1 MSYQTDALLKAS
13 RQAANIAIGA
23 EQLLTRLIATKAL
36 APGGYVAARTYCDA
50 LAAESKAADNA
61 LLAQYAAE
69 RVAVPEPTTANAA

>member
-23 EQLLTRLIATKAL
+23 DQLLTHLFNASLLT
-36 APGGYVAARTYCDA
+36 PGSYQAARTYCDA
-50 LAAESKAADNA
+50 LTAESKAADTA

-69 RVAVPEPTTANAA
+69 RVAVLESTTANAA